1 MTPSRSWRG
10 IFVGVGDDSS
20 PRRAGP
26 RARSRVE
33 GEGRDGGAR
42 VGVPRVRPAVCG
54 GADLC
59 VRAVLRAARGRVR
72 SGRARRT
79 GAPGTDH
86 GRSGLDLAI
95 SGSAARLPGSGVG
108 PGARVDTA
116 DSGAPARR
124 GAGTPKP

>member
-10 IFVGVGDDSS
+10 IFVGVGDDSG

-33 GEGRDGGAR
+33 GEGRDGGAWA
-42 VGVPRVRPAVCG
+42 GVPRVRPAVCG

-72 SGRARRT
+72 SRRARRA
-79 GAPGTDH
+79 GAPRTDR
-86 GRSGLDLAI
+86 GRSALDLAV
-95 SGSAARLPGSGVG
+95 SGTAARLPGCGLG
-108 PGARVDTA
+108 PGARVRP
-116 DSGAPARR
+116 G
-124 GAGTPKP
+124 